1 MDSNHDKGLQRPLCY
16 LYTTGQTEGKIAAS
30 RMGGKE
36 KTKACVLPDF
46 PVGKQSRKD
55 ERKTHVSG

>member
-16 LYTTGQTEGKIAAS
+16 LYTTGQTEEKIAAS

-36 KTKACVLPDF
+36 KTKACGLLVF
-46 PVGKQSRKD
+46 W
-55 ERKTHVSG
+55 